1 MAAPALSER
10 RESMGSV
17 VVAAA
22 VLLLSA
28 PAIAYADWTAAGFI
42 GTAWTRSTTLTLD
55 RGALGQSTFSGVP
68 FDSHSFE
75 GPLYYGYRGGWF
87 RRGSVAGIE
96 GEVIH
101 LKVFARP
108 GALGPDVR
116 RFSISHGLNLLFA
129 NAVFRR
135 PLAGSGRVVATARLG
150 AGFSVPHGES
160 EIGGVEQQQYEVGSL
175 ALQAAG
181 GAELRL
187 APHLRGFAEYKLTRT
202 APDVSV
208 AGGSVHG
215 RYLSQHLA
223 AGLGVAW

>member
-1 MAAPALSER
+1 MT
-10 RESMGSV
+10 GSGLGV
-17 VVAAA
+17 STRVA
-22 VLLLSA
+22 VLLAASFCVVA
-28 PAIAYADWTAAGFI
+28 PAPARADWTLAAYI
-42 GTAWTRSTTLTLD
+42 GTAWTRATTLTLD
-55 RGALGQSTFSGVP
+55 RGALGQSVFTDVP

-87 RRGSVAGIE
+87 RRGSIAGIE

-108 GALGPDVR
+108 GTLGSDVR

-129 NAVFRR
+129 NAVLRK
-135 PLAGSGRVVATARLG
+135 PITPSQRVLATARLG

-160 EIGGVEQQQYEVGSL
+160 EIAGVEQQQYEVGSL

-181 GAELRL
+181 GIELRV

-202 APDVSV
+202 APAVSV
-208 AGGSVHG
+208 AGGSMHG